1 LLVYPSLSW
10 RRKAPTEPFGG
21 YGYFAHGILHINEAV
36 AQSVYD
42 FRLFMDYLESTGVEK
57 MGVTGYFFRR
67 LYQCYFGGGRRPFTV
82 CHA

>member
-1 LLVYPSLSW
+1 MVLSQRYDILLYTLPFHG

-42 FRLFMDYLESTGVEK
+42 FRLFMDYLESTGCRK
-57 MGVTGYFFRR
+57 NRCDWDFFRR
-67 LYQCYFGGGRRPFTV
+67 LHQCAFSRR
-82 CHA
+82 